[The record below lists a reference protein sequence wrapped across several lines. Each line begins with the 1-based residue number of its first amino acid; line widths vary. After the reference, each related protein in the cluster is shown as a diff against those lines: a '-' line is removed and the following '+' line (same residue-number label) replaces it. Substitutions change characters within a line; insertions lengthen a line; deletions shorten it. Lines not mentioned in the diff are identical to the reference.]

1 MNQNQHIQT
10 IVHKQSDQARIDY
23 RTRLN
28 ASLNCIRFLLR
39 QGLAFR
45 GHDESEDSSNKG
57 NFLELLK
64 FLADHNEGIKDVVF
78 KNAPENLKLTSPDI
92 QKDLVYAAACET
104 TNAIMFDI
112 GDDAFFSVLVDE
124 SRDISVKEQMV
135 VVLRYVNTNGQVV
148 ERFVGIK
155 HVPNTTAISLKEA
168 IDQFFSINGLSISRL
183 RGQGY
188 DGASNMQCE
197 FNGLKTL
204 ILKEN
209 ESAFYIHCFAH
220 QLQLALV
227 AVAKNHIQ
235 IGSFLCLVNN
245 VVTIVGASCKR
256 RDMVRER
263 QQTKVMEAI
272 QDYEIPSGQG
282 LNQETSLKRASDTRW
297 GSHYGTLV
305 SLVNMFSSVIEVLE
319 MIVDDGVSLDQRGE
333 ADILL
338 NLLQSFDFVSSLFLM
353 KEILGITNV
362 LSHALQKKDLD
373 IVSAMALVKA
383 CKQQLQA
390 MRDNGW
396 DAWLDKVSSFC
407 GKHDI
412 DIPDM
417 NDIFVARGR
426 SRRRV
431 ENLTNLHH
439 YRVDLFID
447 VIDKQLQELNNR
459 FNETSTELLLCV
471 ACLSPDD
478 SFSAFDIE
486 KLVRLTKFYPKDFS
500 DMELTLLEDELKNY
514 IFDMRL
520 HNEFSTLKG
529 INNLAQKL
537 VETNRDRQYPLVYLL
552 VKLALILPVAT
563 ASVERAFFGD
573 ENCEESTS

>member
-1 MNQNQHIQT
+1 MERYFKRKSTEDNISPSTTDIPESSNENNIENPGLRLRISEYDPNIRDQYSISKNVVFCRSCYLFKLEIPDQAGNDNFTSKGFHNWKKKCRLRVHVGGPNSAHNQALLHCEALMNQNQHIQT
-10 IVHKQSDQARIDY
+10 IVHKQSDQACIDY

-28 ASLNCIRFLLR
+28 ASLDCIRFLLR

-168 IDQFFSINGLSISRL
+168 IDQFFSIHGLSISRL

-188 DGASNMQCE
+188 DGASNMQ
-197 FNGLKTL
+197 
-204 ILKEN
+204 
-209 ESAFYIHCFAH
+209 
-220 QLQLALV
+220 
-227 AVAKNHIQ
+227 
-235 IGSFLCLVNN
+235 
-245 VVTIVGASCKR
+245 
-256 RDMVRER
+256 
-263 QQTKVMEAI
+263 
-272 QDYEIPSGQG
+272 
-282 LNQETSLKRASDTRW
+282 
-297 GSHYGTLV
+297 
-305 SLVNMFSSVIEVLE
+305 
-319 MIVDDGVSLDQRGE
+319 
-333 ADILL
+333 
-338 NLLQSFDFVSSLFLM
+338 
-353 KEILGITNV
+353 EILGITNV

-417 NDIFVARGR
+417 NDIFIARGR

-431 ENLTNLHH
+431 EKLTNLHH

-447 VIDKQLQELNNR
+447 
-459 FNETSTELLLCV
+459 LLLCV

-486 KLVRLTKFYPKDFS
+486 KLVRLAKFYPKDFS

-520 HNEFSTLKG
+520 NNEFSALKG

-537 VETNRDRQYPLVYLL
+537 VETKRDRQYPLVYLL

-563 ASVERAFFGD
+563 ASVERAFSVMKIVKNPHRNRMGD
-573 ENCEESTS
+573 QWFNDSLVVYIEKDVYDSISNDVVIRRFQNMRTRCGQL